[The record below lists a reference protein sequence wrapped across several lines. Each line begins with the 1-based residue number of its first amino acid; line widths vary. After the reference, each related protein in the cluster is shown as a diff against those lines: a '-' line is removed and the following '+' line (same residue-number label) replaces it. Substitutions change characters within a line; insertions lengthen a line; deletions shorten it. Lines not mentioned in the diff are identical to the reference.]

1 MKDAISLRQQG
12 ISEESLQRSRRQA
25 RVSKLVVSSKLQ
37 IQIFKLLE
45 KYNYPSNL
53 KKLTGFSLPE
63 GREPANSDQWI
74 FVAFK
79 PDGEGNI
86 EPENVPI
93 FSMKDARKITDLPPT
108 TIGSMREDSLELY
121 DLDLENPKFSELV
134 QQVFSF

>member
-1 MKDAISLRQQG
+1 M
-12 ISEESLQRSRRQA
+12 
-25 RVSKLVVSSKLQ
+25 
-37 IQIFKLLE
+37 
-45 KYNYPSNL
+45 
-53 KKLTGFSLPE
+53 
-63 GREPANSDQWI
+63 
-74 FVAFK
+74 AFK

-134 QQVFSF
+134 QQVFLFNDETSEEAKNNIWIPTLQQSTILAVHHATGLTTPYLTFITCLN